1 MTPQFCEKC
10 GSLLLKGLCG
20 KCNKKAVKRLNR
32 KLRTIVE
39 TIPINVKKA
48 VKRGRKKLKKINTR

>member
-1 MTPQFCEKC
+1 MTPQFCDKC

-20 KCNKKAVKRLNR
+20 KCNKKAVKKLNR

-39 TIPINVKKA
+39 KIPINIGKAIKKG
-48 VKRGRKKLKKINTR
+48 KKKIKKVKL